1 VLSLEDEH
9 NIAKVIVRYA
19 TGIDRRDYKL
29 FRSCFTDDA
38 ACDYAPKV
46 RWSSGDGITAFMEEM
61 HRNLGETLHRMSNI
75 VISETAEGAAVRTYV
90 DVILMWPDGTL
101 NMDADGYYD
110 DLMVKTGEGWKIKT
124 RRFTLVQ
131 FKGVMPELPNS

>member
-1 VLSLEDEH
+1 MLSLQDEH
-9 NIAKVIVRYA
+9 DISKVILRYA

-38 ACDYAPKV
+38 ACDYAPTV
-46 RWSSGDGITAFMEEM
+46 RWSSADAITAFMEEM
-61 HRNLGETLHRMSNI
+61 HRNLGETLHRMTNI
-75 VISETAEGAAVRTYV
+75 VISETTGGAAVRSYV

-110 DLMVKTGEGWKIKT
+110 DLLVKTEQGWKIKA

-131 FKGVMPELPNS
+131 FKGVMPKLPDA